1 MMRPWL
7 RGVGCGEAEGR
18 GSGPVQLCTGSPRPR
33 AGSASGIPLLSLY
46 EEGAARFPL
55 PAGPWAPCGH
65 RKRPPGGAWARTSL
79 PARLRGVLCPQ
90 LADQTR
96 PSPGLKPQPSS
107 TPHFPGESSRSPLPD
122 SPLGLGCLP
131 LTSSTRI
138 SQRKTVRHESPWRG
152 LGLVPGR
159 LRARLGLLQPW
170 PPSPAPPPGAPL
182 PGAAPWDSCRFQA
195 QAHVSPHWETMMLCP
210 APATRP
216 PCLPLLTPL
225 APTFQNKKNSP
236 APGTGIRQQ

>member
-1 MMRPWL
+1 M
-7 RGVGCGEAEGR
+7 G
-18 GSGPVQLCTGSPRPR
+18 RPR
-33 AGSASGIPLLSLY
+33 AEGLGPSSSARAHLGPGQAAPLGFHFSPYTRRGRPGFPFQRDPGCPAATGNDRQGARGPELHSRSGC
-46 EEGAARFPL
+46 
-55 PAGPWAPCGH
+55 AGCCAHNSP
-65 RKRPPGGAWARTSL
+65 
-79 PARLRGVLCPQ
+79 
-90 LADQTR
+90 TR
-96 PSPGLKPQPSS
+96 PALSPGLKPQPSS
-107 TPHFPGESSRSPLPD
+107 TPHFPGEFSRAPLPD

-138 SQRKTVRHESPWRG
+138 SQRTTLRHESPWRG

-159 LRARLGLLQPW
+159 LRARLGFLQPW

-225 APTFQNKKNSP
+225 APTFQNKKKSP
-236 APGTGIRQQ
+236 APGTGI